1 MSLTI
6 DGRWR
11 LHLPAEYRMQNGNV
25 RPELFDLEAD
35 PKERNPI
42 ADEALIEAMSARIV
56 LFRESLETGP
66 VADGGRSLAE
76 EEARRELLDALGYI
90 DQ

>member
-1 MSLTI
+1 M
-6 DGRWR
+6 
-11 LHLPAEYRMQNGNV
+11 
-25 RPELFDLEAD
+25 PELFDLAAD

-42 ADEALIEAMSARIV
+42 ADEALIAAMSARIV
-56 LFRESLETGP
+56 LFRTSLETGA
-66 VADGGRSLAE
+66 VADSGRSLAE